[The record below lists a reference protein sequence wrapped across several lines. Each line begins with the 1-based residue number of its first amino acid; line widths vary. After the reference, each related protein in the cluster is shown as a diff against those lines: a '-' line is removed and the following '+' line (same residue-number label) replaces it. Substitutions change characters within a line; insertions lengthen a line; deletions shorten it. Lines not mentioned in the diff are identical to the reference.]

1 MNLPFIPSRE
11 IVGFETT
18 PMTLEVGRKKSINSV
33 NMSKILFSSK
43 IVIVSQRDIDLATIK
58 DKSDLYE
65 YGTQC
70 IITSAEPLP
79 GGHLKLNLIC
89 EKRVRVIDINT
100 SEINEEGLPF
110 FSGDF
115 EFDQIDENV
124 SEKELEIYIDKIDT
138 VISSISKGETLF
150 PSKNISI
157 LKNSMGQKNF
167 INSIA
172 SVIEFSFEDKY
183 RIFSAKNILEQYK
196 HFLTSLISYKN
207 MLELD
212 VDLDK
217 DIKKNLDSQQR
228 EFLLRERMKV
238 IRNKLGDEDETE
250 DKVETILSS
259 EDNKKIYPE
268 EVLFAIKKEK
278 SRLKNMMASSPE
290 ANISRTYI
298 DLLTSLPWKKTNI
311 ESIDIK
317 KAKRILEEHHFGLK
331 DVKERIIEFLAVII
345 NNKNQNPTTTK
356 PYRLLS
362 ENNVEISEDIFTKAN
377 GYNKPTEQNS
387 APIITLLGPPGT
399 GKTSLAQAIAESL
412 DRKFIKISL
421 GGIKDESEIRGHRR
435 TYVGAMPGKIIQ
447 AIRKCG
453 VSNPVILLDEIDK
466 MSSDYKGDPS
476 SAMLEVLDPEQNAN
490 FQDHYLEI
498 EYDLSKVMFIATANY
513 YENIPAALIDR
524 VEIIE
529 LNSYTILEKVNIA
542 RKYLIGKVIK
552 QNALKPEE
560 FQITDVQL
568 EHIIKHYTMEAGVRN
583 LQRVLDKI
591 ARKIALGIVEGKI
604 KDSFVIENKT
614 ITKFLGVIKF
624 TDEDIDKEEQIGS
637 VNGLAYTAYGGSTL
651 PIEVTTFPGKGEL
664 KLTGQLKDVMQES
677 AQIALAYI
685 RSNAKDFDI
694 NFDFDEN
701 TIHIHVPEGAV
712 PKDGPSAGVTFTTSI
727 ISALTRKPV
736 SNLIG
741 MTGEITLRGKVL
753 AIGGLKEKSLAA
765 LRQGIKQIFI
775 PKDNKRNLIDI
786 PKEVTSEIKFIPVAH
801 YLEIYNHIFKDTK
814 SQQIISNLSAKKQK
828 ELNSSKCLI

>member
-11 IVGFETT
+11 IIGFETA
-18 PMTLEVGRKKSINSV
+18 PLILEVGRKKSISSV
-33 NMSKILFSSK
+33 NISKSLFESK
-43 IVIVSQRDIDLATIK
+43 IVIVSQKNIDAPTVK

-65 YGTQC
+65 YGIQC
-70 IITSAEPLP
+70 KITNTEPIT

-89 EKRVRVIDINT
+89 EKRVKVNSIDPSAIIEDN
-100 SEINEEGLPF
+100 SPF
-110 FSGDF
+110 FSGHFTEDRVN
-115 EFDQIDENV
+115 EDV
-124 SEKELEIYIDKIDT
+124 SEEELGIYIEKIDT
-138 VISSISKGETLF
+138 VISSISRGETLF
-150 PSKNISI
+150 PSKNISL
-157 LKNSMGQKNF
+157 LKNTMGQKNF
-167 INSIA
+167 INNIA
-172 SVIEFSFEDKY
+172 SVIEFSFKDKY
-183 RIFSAKNILEQYK
+183 KIFAAKDIVEQYK
-196 HFLTSLISYKN
+196 YFLSSLVNYKN

-217 DIKKNLDSQQR
+217 DIKKNLDVQQT

-238 IRNKLGDEDETE
+238 IKHKLGDDDSDEKLE
-250 DKVETILSS
+250 EMLNSDE
-259 EDNKKIYPE
+259 NKKIYPE

-278 SRLKNMMASSPE
+278 SRLKNMMTSSPE

-298 DLLTSLPWKKTNI
+298 DLLTTLPWKKVNI

-317 KAKRILEEHHFGLK
+317 KAKKILENHHFGLK

-345 NNKNQNPTTTK
+345 NNKEQNPPKKK
-356 PYRLLS
+356 PYKLTDDF
-362 ENNVEISEDIFTKAN
+362 NTEISDSIFQKLN

-447 AIRKCG
+447 AIKKAN
-453 VSNPVILLDEIDK
+453 VSNPIILLDEIDK

-476 SAMLEVLDPEQNAN
+476 SAMLEVLDPEQNSN

-513 YENIPAALIDR
+513 YENIPAPLLDR

-529 LNSYTILEKVNIA
+529 LNSYTIIEKVNIA
-542 RKYLIGKVIK
+542 RKYLIDKVVK
-552 QNALKPEE
+552 QNALKKDQ
-560 FQITDVQL
+560 FQITDEL
-568 EHIIKHYTMEAGVRN
+568 LDHIVKHYTMEAGVRD
-583 LQRVLDKI
+583 LKRVLDKI
-591 ARKIALGIVEGKI
+591 ARKIALKIVEKKI
-604 KDSFVIENKT
+604 KDTFVIDEKT
-614 ITKFLGVIKF
+614 IVKFLGVIKYS
-624 TDEDIDKEEQIGS
+624 DEDLDKEEQIGS

-651 PIEVTTFPGKGEL
+651 AIEVTTFPGKGDL
-664 KLTGQLKDVMQES
+664 RLTGQLKDVMQES
-677 AQIALAYI
+677 AQISLAFI
-685 RSNAKDFDI
+685 RTNAKLFDI
-694 NFDFDEN
+694 DFDFDEN
-701 TIHIHVPEGAV
+701 IIHIHVPEGAV

-727 ISALTRKPV
+727 ISALSGKPV
-736 SNLIG
+736 SHLIG

-765 LRQGIKQIFI
+765 LRQGITTIFI
-775 PKDNKRNLIDI
+775 PKENKRNLVDL
-786 PKEVTSEIKFIPVAH
+786 PTEVTSKIKFIPVAS
-801 YLEIYNHIFKDTK
+801 YIEIYNIIFKNVK
-814 SQQIISNLSAKKQK
+814 SKNIKTNIVKKT
-828 ELNSSKCLI
+828 SSK

>member
-11 IVGFETT
+11 IIGFETA

-33 NMSKILFSSK
+33 NISKTLFSNK
-43 IVIVSQRDIDLATIK
+43 IVIVSQKNIDATTIK
-58 DKSDLYE
+58 NESDIYE
-65 YGTQC
+65 YGIECT
-70 IITSAEPLP
+70 ITNSEPIP

-89 EKRVRVIDINT
+89 GKRVKVQSINVST
-100 SEINEEGLPF
+100 MSEEGNSF

-115 EFDQIDENV
+115 IEDRINEDV
-124 SEKELEIYIDKIDT
+124 SEKELSIYVDKIDT
-138 VISSISKGETLF
+138 VISSISRGETAF
-150 PSKNISI
+150 PSKNIAI
-157 LKNSMGQKNF
+157 LKTSMGQKNF

-172 SVIEFSFEDKY
+172 SVIEFPFEDKY
-183 RIFSAKNILEQYK
+183 KIFAAKDIIEQYK
-196 HFLTSLISYKN
+196 FFLSSLITYKN
-207 MLELD
+207 MLDLD

-217 DIKKNLDSQQR
+217 DIKKNLDNQQK

-238 IRNKLGDEDETE
+238 IKNKLGDEDDTE
-250 DKVETILSS
+250 EKIEEIFNS
-259 EDNKKIYPE
+259 EENRKIYPD

-278 SRLKNMMASSPE
+278 ARLKNMMTSSPE

-298 DLLTSLPWKKTNI
+298 DLLTNLPWRKTNI

-317 KAKRILEEHHFGLK
+317 KAKKILEEHHFGLK
-331 DVKERIIEFLAVII
+331 EVKERIIEFLAVII
-345 NNKNQNPTTTK
+345 NNKQQNPSNKK
-356 PYRLLS
+356 PHKLTGGHNTEVNES
-362 ENNVEISEDIFTKAN
+362 IFQKVN
-377 GYNKPTEQNS
+377 GYNKTTDQNS

-447 AIRKCG
+447 AIKKAG

-513 YENIPAALIDR
+513 YENIPDPLLDR

-529 LNSYTILEKVNIA
+529 LNSYTIIEKVNIA

-552 QNALKPEE
+552 QNALKLEQ
-560 FQITDVQL
+560 FQITDIQL
-568 EHIIKHYTMEAGVRN
+568 EYIVKHYTAEAGVRD
-583 LQRVLDKI
+583 LQRILDKI
-591 ARKIALGIVEGKI
+591 ARKIALGIVEKKI
-604 KDSFVIENKT
+604 KDTFVIEDK
-614 ITKFLGVIKF
+614 ILTKYLGVVKYS
-624 TDEDIDKEEQIGS
+624 DDDIDKKEQIGS
-637 VNGLAYTAYGGSTL
+637 VNGLAYTPYGGTTL
-651 PIEVTTFPGKGEL
+651 AIEVTTFPGKGDL

-677 AQIALAYI
+677 AQIALTYI
-685 RSNAKDFDI
+685 KSNAAKFDI
-694 NFDFDEN
+694 KFDFDEN

-727 ISALTRKPV
+727 ISALSGKPV
-736 SNLIG
+736 SHLVG
-741 MTGEITLRGKVL
+741 MTGEITLTGKVL

-765 LRQGIKQIFI
+765 LGKGIETIFI
-775 PKDNKRNLIDI
+775 PKQNKRNLVDI
-786 PKEVTSEIKFIPVAH
+786 PKEVTSKIKFIPVAN
-801 YLEIYNHIFKDTK
+801 YTEIYNVLFRDVKSKKVVGVKSKKTTK
-814 SQQIISNLSAKKQK
+814 EK
-828 ELNSSKCLI
+828 